1 MGTNSRAASLFQSE
15 KAKFKQDLMMG
26 STLPPVRSK
35 RLEEQVI
42 EEKKESSP
50 TQNERR
56 KGMNHQL
63 DDIRRS

>member
-1 MGTNSRAASLFQSE
+1 
-15 KAKFKQDLMMG
+15 MMG
-26 STLPPVRSK
+26 STLPPARSK